1 MAPGLELV
9 QSPAADSF
17 YLLNSGHL
25 ILTDTMCDKEGQS
38 DNCVVTGY
46 VVGWA
51 GYIFGI
57 GHL

>member
-25 ILTDTMCDKEGQS
+25 ILTDTMCDKEGQLHNDVEKIIS
-38 DNCVVTGY
+38 FKID
-46 VVGWA
+46 
-51 GYIFGI
+51 
-57 GHL
+57 